1 MSECGSSEGFL
12 TPKAPRPPPSLS
24 SPPALPPLR
33 SAAAEDEDI
42 VIDATYN
49 ASFSTDELEGPG
61 AWDGDWPKVASD
73 ASVFAYTA
81 PSATRSRQNVNKQQN
96 DRYSNALTFTTKKRP
111 ATPLPNPAKNP
122 RITAESASNKA
133 IIEARDLLVKAAA
146 AEPDRPK
153 QD

>member
-1 MSECGSSEGFL
+1 MMH
-12 TPKAPRPPPSLS
+12 
-24 SPPALPPLR
+24 
-33 SAAAEDEDI
+33 AAH
-42 VIDATYN
+42 N
-49 ASFSTDELEGPG
+49 ASFSTDELEGPA

-81 PSATRSRQNVNKQQN
+81 PSASRSHQNVNKQQN
-96 DRYSNALTFTTKKRP
+96 GHYSNAFTFTTRKRL

-122 RITAESASNKA
+122 RVIADSPSNKA
-133 IIEARDLLVKAAA
+133 IAEARDLLVKAAA